1 MASASGCQDTQ
12 ADTAADVVLEGAS
25 SVEAIMAVTSLDSM
39 LQSAKPLCGKCGQEV
54 NVLRAQLKSKSG
66 GAFVCNACHARV
78 NLINRTWGTSVL
90 DSFKEL
96 DEEEQ
101 KTLWTSLHN
110 KTGRDVKSIIC
121 DSIARSRADK
131 LIARSK
137 GEWLPLT
144 VYAAR
149 GYNVKDIEE
158 KCKDVVE
165 HPVLGTCYRVCI
177 QALDRESTLQ
187 AERKQVLEV
196 LDRKRTLELPR
207 PLSKKARNCLE
218 DNNEL
223 EVFPDAQGFP
233 PENDAAGQEQPEES
247 ESESSDSSSST
258 SSSADKKKKKK
269 KGKKHSKAKKSNKR
283 VKSSKKDAD
292 DKKKKAAA
300 AQRASE
306 VAQRAAD
313 RKAAAEALAA
323 RKSSEKAVAAVKT
336 SCNKVKAKFTPLI
349 AESESALALICRETS

>member
-1 MASASGCQDTQ
+1 MASASGCQATQ
-12 ADTAADVVLEGAS
+12 ADTAAEVLLEEAAS
-25 SVEAIMAVTSLDSM
+25 TGEIMAVTSLESV

-54 NVLRAQLKSKSG
+54 NVLRAQLKSKTG
-66 GAFVCNACHARV
+66 GAFICNACHARV

-131 LIARSK
+131 LIARST
-137 GEWLPLT
+137 GEWLPLA

-187 AERKQVLEV
+187 AERKQILEV
-196 LDRKRTLELPR
+196 LDRKRALELPR
-207 PLSKKARNCLE
+207 PLSKKARNLE
-218 DNNEL
+218 DNNDL
-223 EVFPDAQGFP
+223 EAFQDAQGLHSEP
-233 PENDAAGQEQPEES
+233 DAAGQEQPEES

-258 SSSADKKKKKK
+258 SSSDDKKKKKK
-269 KGKKHSKAKKSNKR
+269 KGKKHGKAKKSNKSG
-283 VKSSKKDAD
+283 KSSKKDAD
-292 DKKKKAAA
+292 KKKKKAAE
-300 AQRASE
+300 QRASE

-313 RKAAAEALAA
+313 RKAAADALAA
-323 RKSSEKAVAAVKT
+323 KKSAEKALAAVKT

-349 AESESALALICRETS
+349 AEAESALALICSETS